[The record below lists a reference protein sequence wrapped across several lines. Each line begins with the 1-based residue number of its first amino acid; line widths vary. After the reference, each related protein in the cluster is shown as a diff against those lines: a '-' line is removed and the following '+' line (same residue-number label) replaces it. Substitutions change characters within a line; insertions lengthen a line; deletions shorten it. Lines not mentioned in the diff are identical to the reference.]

1 LVLSSLSLLPLKF
14 VVFLSVAIGW
24 WRRMMSE
31 EFSSDVLMEV
41 LPVLQG
47 IRLLLVWLLLVL
59 Q

>member
-1 LVLSSLSLLPLKF
+1 LSSLSLLPLKF